1 MLYILKSEIG
11 TFNDTLYQKPI
22 NKDFEAK
29 YIFAMN
35 FKTHISLRLDQNRFY
50 GVPIRIAGLIYNTFH

>member
-1 MLYILKSEIG
+1 MKSA
-11 TFNDTLYQKPI
+11 NDTLYQKPI

-35 FKTHISLRLDQNRFY
+35 FKTHIYLRLDQNRFY